1 MRELNAKAIKA
12 RKDTPIDADAI
23 SVNSSFPQFDIQ
35 SYALV
40 AAEEDADII
49 R

>member
-1 MRELNAKAIKA
+1 MRELNAKAVKA